1 MLPKT
6 YIDTNYLV
14 TGKTTIKEDYWHCS
28 TARQY
33 EDLCGNKGKYYVSV
47 DNFEAIY

>member
-1 MLPKT
+1 MRDIGIQGLFPRKFR
-6 YIDTNYLV
+6 
-14 TGKTTIKEDYWHCS
+14 KTTIKEDYWHCS